1 MVDFLFLMFF
11 NNVKVFAW
19 MDYASLTVTFML
31 MRVISGFLFLDLF
44 SDSLFFLYF
53 IYYELFGKLSD
64 CFSSN

>member
-64 CFSSN
+64 WFSSN